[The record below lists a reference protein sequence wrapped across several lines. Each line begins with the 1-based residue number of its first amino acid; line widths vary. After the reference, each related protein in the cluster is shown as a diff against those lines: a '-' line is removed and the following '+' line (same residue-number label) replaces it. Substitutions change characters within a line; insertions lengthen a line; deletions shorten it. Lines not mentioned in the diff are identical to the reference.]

1 MVQTNTNTNTNTN
14 TKNVLSD
21 FKIPT
26 IFIPFIFMI
35 FLLIIF
41 TFLIIFHVKLPSSS
55 PTSSSTTKEITS
67 DVFLLL
73 FIAIIIVVICV
84 MFLDNLK
91 EVKTFFT
98 QTPGVINL
106 ILYTI
111 FLIMFFRLVSKDTI
125 NNYAYI
131 ITPIAILSSIFV
143 FYKTYTNNYVEEFN
157 INYERIKSLIMFF
170 CFMTTL
176 IVYYSVDP
184 GGYISKYVGSS
195 LIITILLAVFSF
207 LYLIIF
213 LTLPNT
219 LKPIKQDKS
228 DNFLENFSHFSVY
241 GSILFLAF
249 LVSITFAIS
258 TYPGG
263 FFNDA
268 STSTAVMI
276 LVLMICILWSILF
289 GAVSFP
295 GISDKPMNLDKLSL
309 FKRALLTLFGFI
321 ISSLLICWIVYNL
334 QSLSENS
341 STVSFMIN
349 ILLVLVIL
357 SLIYRVLNIKAPGPL
372 NAKKNNF
379 FDIIINL
386 IFYIPCLFSGSFDF
400 MVGFFT
406 NEYKSTTVSSVL
418 LLILAVVLIVV
429 YFTMPSIFNK
439 INLQGGDLLV
449 NQPVSTDSIYSL
461 GTYQDLNGKDS
472 FDYQYAISSWIYLD
486 SAAPNMNLSYDKYT
500 SLLNFGEKPNIMYN
514 GKTNTLMITMQQKDL
529 QKTSDNKLINFT
541 ENGNRIIYKN
551 PNMLLQK
558 WNNIIINYNGGVLD
572 IFLNGE
578 LVKSENGVVP
588 YYTLDNLTIGQDNG
602 IKGGIC
608 SVVYFKRALT
618 NSNIYYL
625 YNMVK
630 NKTIPAINDS
640 NVTITSKDISKVA
653 NSTTQI

>member
-1 MVQTNTNTNTNTN
+1 MVQTNTNTNTN

-21 FKIPT
+21 FKMPT
-26 IFIPFIFMI
+26 IFIPFILMI
-35 FLLIIF
+35 FVLVLF
-41 TFLIIFHVKLPSSS
+41 TFLIIFHVKLSGSSS
-55 PTSSSTTKEITS
+55 TSSSTNQEITS
-67 DVFLLL
+67 DVFLML

-84 MFLDNLK
+84 MFLDNLS
-91 EVKTFFT
+91 ELKTFFI

-106 ILYTI
+106 ILYTL

-125 NNYAYI
+125 NKYAYI
-131 ITPIAILSSIFV
+131 ITPLALFSSIFV

-184 GGYISKYVGSS
+184 GGYISTYFGSS

-219 LKPIKQDKS
+219 LKAQTQDKG
-228 DNFLENFSHFSVY
+228 DNFLGNFSHFSVY
-241 GSILFLAF
+241 GSILFLVF

-268 STSTAVMI
+268 STSAAVMM

-289 GAVSFP
+289 GAVAFP
-295 GISDKPMNLDKLSL
+295 EISDKPMNLDKVSL
-309 FKRALLTLFGFI
+309 FKRALLTLFGLI

-349 ILLVLVIL
+349 ILLVVVIL
-357 SLIYRVLNIKAPGPL
+357 ALIYRVINVKTPGPV

-406 NEYKSTTVSSVL
+406 NEYKSTTVSSIL
-418 LLILAVVLIVV
+418 LLVFAIVLIVV
-429 YFTMPSIFNK
+429 YLKMPSIFNVV
-439 INLQGGDLLV
+439 NLQGGDLLV

-461 GTYQDLNGKDS
+461 GTYQELNGKDS
-472 FDYQYAISSWIYLD
+472 FDYKYAISTWIFLD
-486 SAAPNMNLSYDKYT
+486 SAAPNMNLSYDTYA

-529 QKTSDNKLINFT
+529 QKTSDNKLIDFL
-541 ENGNRIIYKN
+541 ENGNRIIYKK

-578 LVKSENGVVP
+578 LVKSEIGVVP
-588 YYTLDNLTIGQDNG
+588 YYTLDSLTIGQENG

-608 SVVYFKRALT
+608 SVVYFNRALT

-630 NKTIPAINDS
+630 DKTVPVTNDS
-640 NVTITSKDISKVA
+640 NVTITKKDISKVVD
-653 NSTTQI
+653 STTQI

>member
-1 MVQTNTNTNTNTN
+1 MVQTNTNTNTN

-35 FLLIIF
+35 FLLVLF

-91 EVKTFFT
+91 EVKTFFM

-131 ITPIAILSSIFV
+131 ITPLAIFSSIFV

-184 GGYISKYVGSS
+184 GGYISKYFGSS

-228 DNFLENFSHFSVY
+228 DNFLGNFSYFSVY
-241 GSILFLAF
+241 GRILFLIF

-357 SLIYRVLNIKAPGPL
+357 SLIYRVLIIKTPGPL
-372 NAKKNNF
+372 NSKKNNF

-400 MVGFFT
+400 MVGIFT

-449 NQPVSTDSIYSL
+449 NQPVSTDSLYSL
-461 GTYQDLNGKDS
+461 GTYQDLNGKDT

-529 QKTSDNKLINFT
+529 QKTSDNKLINYT
-541 ENGNRIIYKN
+541 ENGNRIIYKK

-578 LVKSENGVVP
+578 LVKSDNGVVP

-640 NVTITSKDISKVA
+640 NVTIISKDISKVVDSA
-653 NSTTQI
+653 T

>member
-1 MVQTNTNTNTNTN
+1 MVQTNTNTNTN

-21 FKIPT
+21 FKMPT
-26 IFIPFIFMI
+26 IFIPFILMI
-35 FLLIIF
+35 FVLVLF
-41 TFLIIFHVKLPSSS
+41 TFLIIFHVKLSGSSS
-55 PTSSSTTKEITS
+55 TSSSTNQEITS
-67 DVFLLL
+67 DVFLML

-84 MFLDNLK
+84 MFLDNLS
-91 EVKTFFT
+91 ELKTFFI

-106 ILYTI
+106 ILYTL
-111 FLIMFFRLVSKDTI
+111 FLIMFFRLVSKYTI
-125 NNYAYI
+125 NKYAYI
-131 ITPIAILSSIFV
+131 ITPLALFSSIFV

-184 GGYISKYVGSS
+184 GGYISTYFGSS

-219 LKPIKQDKS
+219 LKAQTQDKG
-228 DNFLENFSHFSVY
+228 DNFLGNFSHFSVY
-241 GSILFLAF
+241 GSILFLVF

-268 STSTAVMI
+268 STSAAVMM

-289 GAVSFP
+289 GAVAFP
-295 GISDKPMNLDKLSL
+295 EISDKPMNLDKVSL
-309 FKRALLTLFGFI
+309 FKRALLTLFGLI

-349 ILLVLVIL
+349 ILLVVVIL
-357 SLIYRVLNIKAPGPL
+357 ALIYRVINVKTPGPV

-406 NEYKSTTVSSVL
+406 NEYKSTTVSSIL
-418 LLILAVVLIVV
+418 LLVFAIVLIVV
-429 YFTMPSIFNK
+429 YLKMPSIFNVV
-439 INLQGGDLLV
+439 NLQGGDLLV

-461 GTYQDLNGKDS
+461 GTYQELNGKDS
-472 FDYQYAISSWIYLD
+472 FDYKYAISTWIFLD
-486 SAAPNMNLSYDKYT
+486 SAAPNMNLSYDTYA

-529 QKTSDNKLINFT
+529 QKTSDNKLIDFL
-541 ENGNRIIYKN
+541 ENGNRIIYKK

-578 LVKSENGVVP
+578 LVKSEIGVVP
-588 YYTLDNLTIGQDNG
+588 YYTLDSLTIGQENG

-608 SVVYFKRALT
+608 SVVYFNRALT

-630 NKTIPAINDS
+630 DKTVPVTNDS
-640 NVTITSKDISKVA
+640 NVTITKKDISKVVD
-653 NSTTQI
+653 STTQI

>member
-1 MVQTNTNTNTNTN
+1 MVQTNTNTNTN

-35 FLLIIF
+35 FLLVLF

-91 EVKTFFT
+91 EVKTFFM

-131 ITPIAILSSIFV
+131 ITPLAIFSSIFV

-184 GGYISKYVGSS
+184 GGYISKYFGSS

-228 DNFLENFSHFSVY
+228 DNFLGNFSYFSVY
-241 GSILFLAF
+241 GSILFLIF
-249 LVSITFAIS
+249 LVYITFAIS

-357 SLIYRVLNIKAPGPL
+357 SLIYRVLIIKTPGPL
-372 NAKKNNF
+372 NSKKNNF

-400 MVGFFT
+400 MVGIFT

-449 NQPVSTDSIYSL
+449 NQPVSTDSLYSL
-461 GTYQDLNGKDS
+461 GTYQDLNGKDT

-529 QKTSDNKLINFT
+529 QKTSDNKLINYT
-541 ENGNRIIYKN
+541 ENGNRIIYKK

-578 LVKSENGVVP
+578 LVKSDNGVVP

-640 NVTITSKDISKVA
+640 NVTIISKDISKVVDSA
-653 NSTTQI
+653 T

>member
-21 FKIPT
+21 FKMPT
-26 IFIPFIFMI
+26 IFIPFILMI
-35 FLLIIF
+35 FVLVLF
-41 TFLIIFHVKLPSSS
+41 TFLIIFHVKLSGSSS
-55 PTSSSTTKEITS
+55 TSSSTNQEITS
-67 DVFLLL
+67 DVFLML

-84 MFLDNLK
+84 MFLDNLS
-91 EVKTFFT
+91 ELKTFFI

-106 ILYTI
+106 ILYTV
-111 FLIMFFRLVSKDTI
+111 FLIMFFRLGSRDTI
-125 NNYAYI
+125 NKYAYI
-131 ITPIAILSSIFV
+131 ITPIALFSSIFV

-184 GGYISKYVGSS
+184 GGYISTYFGSS

-219 LKPIKQDKS
+219 LKAQPPDKG
-228 DNFLENFSHFSVY
+228 DNFLGNFSHFSVY
-241 GSILFLAF
+241 GSILFLVF

-268 STSTAVMI
+268 TTSAAVMM

-289 GAVSFP
+289 GAVAFP
-295 GISDKPMNLDKLSL
+295 EISDKPMNLDKVSL
-309 FKRALLTLFGFI
+309 FKRALLTLFGLI

-349 ILLVLVIL
+349 ILLVVVIL
-357 SLIYRVLNIKAPGPL
+357 ALIYRVINVKTPGPV

-406 NEYKSTTVSSVL
+406 NEYKSTTVSSIL
-418 LLILAVVLIVV
+418 LLVFAIVLIVV
-429 YFTMPSIFNK
+429 YLKMPSIFNV
-439 INLQGGDLLV
+439 ITLQGGDLLV

-461 GTYQDLNGKDS
+461 GTYQELNGKDS
-472 FDYQYAISSWIYLD
+472 FDYKYAISTWIFLD
-486 SAAPNMNLSYDKYT
+486 SAAPNMNLSYDTYA

-529 QKTSDNKLINFT
+529 QKTSDNKLIDFL
-541 ENGNRIIYKN
+541 ENGNRIIYKK

-578 LVKSENGVVP
+578 LVKSEIGVVP
-588 YYTLDNLTIGQDNG
+588 YYTLDSLTIGQENG

-608 SVVYFKRALT
+608 SVVYFNRALT

-630 NKTIPAINDS
+630 DKTIPVTNDS
-640 NVTITSKDISKVA
+640 NVTITKKDISKVVD
-653 NSTTQI
+653 STTQI

>member
-1 MVQTNTNTNTNTN
+1 
-14 TKNVLSD
+14 
-21 FKIPT
+21 
-26 IFIPFIFMI
+26 MI

-55 PTSSSTTKEITS
+55 PTSSSTTKEMTT
-67 DVFLLL
+67 DVFLML

-131 ITPIAILSSIFV
+131 ITPLTILSSIFI
-143 FYKTYTNNYVEEFN
+143 FYKTYKNSYVEEFN

-176 IVYYSVDP
+176 IIYYSVDP

-276 LVLMICILWSILF
+276 LVLIICILWSILF
-289 GAVSFP
+289 GALAFP
-295 GISDKPMNLDKLSL
+295 EISDKPMNLDKVSL
-309 FKRALLTLFGFI
+309 FKRALLTLFGLI
-321 ISSLLICWIVYNL
+321 VSGLLICWIVYNL

-357 SLIYRVLNIKAPGPL
+357 SLIYRVLIIKTPGPL
-372 NAKKNNF
+372 NSKKNNF

>member
-21 FKIPT
+21 FKMPT
-26 IFIPFIFMI
+26 IFIPFILMI
-35 FLLIIF
+35 FLLVLF
-41 TFLIIFHVKLPSSS
+41 TFLIIFHVKLSGSSS
-55 PTSSSTTKEITS
+55 TSSSTNQEITS
-67 DVFLLL
+67 DVFLML

-84 MFLDNLK
+84 MFLDNLS
-91 EVKTFFT
+91 ELKTFFI

-106 ILYTI
+106 ILYTL

-125 NNYAYI
+125 NKYAYI
-131 ITPIAILSSIFV
+131 ITPLALFSSIFV

-184 GGYISKYVGSS
+184 GGYISTYFGSS

-219 LKPIKQDKS
+219 LKAQTQDKG
-228 DNFLENFSHFSVY
+228 DNFLGNFSHFSVY
-241 GSILFLAF
+241 GSILFLVF

-268 STSTAVMI
+268 STSAAVMI
-276 LVLMICILWSILF
+276 LVLMICILWSVLF
-289 GAVSFP
+289 GAVAFP
-295 GISDKPMNLDKLSL
+295 EISDKPMNLDKVSL
-309 FKRALLTLFGFI
+309 FKRALLTLFGLI

-349 ILLVLVIL
+349 ILLVVVIL
-357 SLIYRVLNIKAPGPL
+357 ALIYRVINVKTPGPV

-406 NEYKSTTVSSVL
+406 NEYKSTTVSSIL
-418 LLILAVVLIVV
+418 LLVFAIVLIVV
-429 YFTMPSIFNK
+429 YLKMPSIFNV

-461 GTYQDLNGKDS
+461 GTYQELNGKDS
-472 FDYQYAISSWIYLD
+472 FDYKYAISTWIFLD
-486 SAAPNMNLSYDKYT
+486 SAAPNMNLSYDTYA

-529 QKTSDNKLINFT
+529 QKTSDNKLIDFL
-541 ENGNRIIYKN
+541 ENGNRIIYKK

-578 LVKSENGVVP
+578 LVKSEIGVVP
-588 YYTLDNLTIGQDNG
+588 YYTLDSLTIGQENG

-608 SVVYFKRALT
+608 SVVYFNRALT

-630 NKTIPAINDS
+630 DKTIPVTNDS
-640 NVTITSKDISKVA
+640 NVTIIKKDISKVVD
-653 NSTTQI
+653 STTQI

>member
-1 MVQTNTNTNTNTN
+1 MVQTNTNTNTN

-35 FLLIIF
+35 FLLVLF

-91 EVKTFFT
+91 EVKTFFM

-131 ITPIAILSSIFV
+131 ITPLAIFSSIFV

-184 GGYISKYVGSS
+184 GGYISKYFGSS

-228 DNFLENFSHFSVY
+228 DNFLGNFSYFSVY
-241 GSILFLAF
+241 GSILFLIF

-295 GISDKPMNLDKLSL
+295 GISDKPMNLDKLRL
-309 FKRALLTLFGFI
+309 FKRVNYRK
-321 ISSLLICWIVYNL
+321 S
-334 QSLSENS
+334 NS
-341 STVSFMIN
+341 
-349 ILLVLVIL
+349 
-357 SLIYRVLNIKAPGPL
+357 
-372 NAKKNNF
+372 
-379 FDIIINL
+379 
-386 IFYIPCLFSGSFDF
+386 
-400 MVGFFT
+400 VGR
-406 NEYKSTTVSSVL
+406 NEYRY
-418 LLILAVVLIVV
+418 IV
-429 YFTMPSIFNK
+429 
-439 INLQGGDLLV
+439 
-449 NQPVSTDSIYSL
+449 
-461 GTYQDLNGKDS
+461 
-472 FDYQYAISSWIYLD
+472 
-486 SAAPNMNLSYDKYT
+486 
-500 SLLNFGEKPNIMYN
+500 
-514 GKTNTLMITMQQKDL
+514 
-529 QKTSDNKLINFT
+529 
-541 ENGNRIIYKN
+541 
-551 PNMLLQK
+551 
-558 WNNIIINYNGGVLD
+558 
-572 IFLNGE
+572 
-578 LVKSENGVVP
+578 
-588 YYTLDNLTIGQDNG
+588 
-602 IKGGIC
+602 
-608 SVVYFKRALT
+608 
-618 NSNIYYL
+618 
-625 YNMVK
+625 
-630 NKTIPAINDS
+630 
-640 NVTITSKDISKVA
+640 
-653 NSTTQI
+653 

>member
-1 MVQTNTNTNTNTN
+1 MVQTNTNTNTN

-21 FKIPT
+21 FKMPK
-26 IFIPFIFMI
+26 IFIPFIFLI
-35 FLLIIF
+35 CLLILF
-41 TFLIIFHVKLPSSS
+41 TVLIIFHVKMPG
-55 PTSSSTTKEITS
+55 SSTTTQEITS

-91 EVKTFFT
+91 ELKDFFI
-98 QTPGVINL
+98 QTPGVLKL
-106 ILYTI
+106 ILYTM
-111 FLIMFFRLVSKDTI
+111 FLIMFFRLMPSDTL
-125 NNYAYI
+125 NTYAYI
-131 ITPIAILSSIFV
+131 ITPITILSTMFV
-143 FYKTYTNNYVEEFN
+143 FYNTYKTSYVEKFN
-157 INYERIKSLIMFF
+157 INYERIKSLILFF

-184 GGYISKYVGSS
+184 GGYISKYFGSS

-219 LKPIKQDKS
+219 LNPVKQDNKS
-228 DNFLENFSHFSVY
+228 GDFLGNFSHFSVY

-249 LVSITFAIS
+249 LACITIAIYR
-258 TYPGG
+258 YPGG
-263 FFNDA
+263 FFNDK
-268 STSTAVMI
+268 STSVAVMI
-276 LVLMICILWSILF
+276 IVLMICILWSILL
-289 GAVSFP
+289 GAVAFP
-295 GISDKPMNLDKLSL
+295 EISNKPMNLDKVSL
-309 FKRALLTLFGFI
+309 FKRALLTLFGLI
-321 ISSLLICWIVYNL
+321 TSSLLICWIVYNL

-341 STVSFMIN
+341 STVSFIIN

-357 SLIYRVLNIKAPGPL
+357 ALIYRAINIKTPGPL
-372 NAKKNNF
+372 NAKKNTF

-400 MVGFFT
+400 IVGIFT
-406 NEYKSTTVSSVL
+406 NEYNSSSLSSILMLVL
-418 LLILAVVLIVV
+418 AIVLIVV
-429 YFTMPSIFNK
+429 YFTMPSIFNI

-472 FDYQYAISSWIYLD
+472 FDYQYAISTWIYLD
-486 SAAPNMNLSYDKYT
+486 AAAPNMNPSYDKYT

-514 GKTNTLMITMQQKDL
+514 GKSNTLMITMQQKDL
-529 QKTSDNKLINFT
+529 QQKSANKFIDFN
-541 ENGNRIIYKN
+541 ENGNRVIYKK

-578 LVKSENGVVP
+578 LVKSEIGVVP
-588 YYTLDNLTIGQDNG
+588 YYTLDSLTIGQDNG

-608 SVVYFKRALT
+608 SVVYFNRSLT

-630 NKTIPAINDS
+630 DKPIPVINDS
-640 NVTITSKDISKVA
+640 NVTITSKDISIVT
-653 NSTTQI
+653 NSIT

>member
-26 IFIPFIFMI
+26 IFIPFLLII

-55 PTSSSTTKEITS
+55 PTSSSTNKEITT
-67 DVFLLL
+67 DVFLML

-111 FLIMFFRLVSKDTI
+111 FLIMFFRLVPKDTI

-131 ITPIAILSSIFV
+131 ITPIAIFSSIFV
-143 FYKTYTNNYVEEFN
+143 FYKTYKNSYVEEFN

-176 IVYYSVDP
+176 IIYYSVDP

-228 DNFLENFSHFSVY
+228 DNFLGNFSHFSVY

-249 LVSITFAIS
+249 LISITFAIS

-276 LVLMICILWSILF
+276 LVLIICILWSILF
-289 GAVSFP
+289 GALAFP
-295 GISDKPMNLDKLSL
+295 EISDKPMNLDKVGL
-309 FKRALLTLFGFI
+309 FKRALLTLFGLI
-321 ISSLLICWIVYNL
+321 VSGLLICWIVYNL

-357 SLIYRVLNIKAPGPL
+357 SLIYRVLIIKTPGPL
-372 NAKKNNF
+372 NSKKNNF

-449 NQPVSTDSIYSL
+449 NQPVSTDSLYSL

-529 QKTSDNKLINFT
+529 QNTSDNKLINFT
-541 ENGNRIIYKN
+541 ENGNRIIYKK

-588 YYTLDNLTIGQDNG
+588 YYTLDMLTIGQDNG

>member
-1 MVQTNTNTNTNTN
+1 
-14 TKNVLSD
+14 
-21 FKIPT
+21 
-26 IFIPFIFMI
+26 
-35 FLLIIF
+35 
-41 TFLIIFHVKLPSSS
+41 
-55 PTSSSTTKEITS
+55 
-67 DVFLLL
+67 
-73 FIAIIIVVICV
+73 
-84 MFLDNLK
+84 
-91 EVKTFFT
+91 
-98 QTPGVINL
+98 
-106 ILYTI
+106 
-111 FLIMFFRLVSKDTI
+111 MFFRLVSKDTI
-125 NNYAYI
+125 NKYAYI
-131 ITPIAILSSIFV
+131 ITPLALFSSIFV

-184 GGYISKYVGSS
+184 GGYISTYFGSS

-219 LKPIKQDKS
+219 LKAQTQDKG
-228 DNFLENFSHFSVY
+228 DNFLGNFSHFSVY
-241 GSILFLAF
+241 GSILFLVF

-268 STSTAVMI
+268 STSAAVMM

-289 GAVSFP
+289 GAVAFP
-295 GISDKPMNLDKLSL
+295 EISDKPMNLDKVSL
-309 FKRALLTLFGFI
+309 FKRALLTLFGLI

-349 ILLVLVIL
+349 ILLVVVIL
-357 SLIYRVLNIKAPGPL
+357 ALIYRVINVKTPGPV

-406 NEYKSTTVSSVL
+406 NEYKSTTVSSIL
-418 LLILAVVLIVV
+418 LLVFAIVLIVV
-429 YFTMPSIFNK
+429 YLKMPSIFNVV
-439 INLQGGDLLV
+439 NLQGGDLLV

-461 GTYQDLNGKDS
+461 GTYQELNGKDS
-472 FDYQYAISSWIYLD
+472 FDYKYAISTWIFLD
-486 SAAPNMNLSYDKYT
+486 SAAPNMNLSYDTYA

-529 QKTSDNKLINFT
+529 QKTSDNKLIDFL
-541 ENGNRIIYKN
+541 ENGNRIIYKK

-578 LVKSENGVVP
+578 LVKSEIGVVP
-588 YYTLDNLTIGQDNG
+588 YYTLDSLTIGQENG

-608 SVVYFKRALT
+608 SVVYFNRALT

-630 NKTIPAINDS
+630 DKTVPVTNDS
-640 NVTITSKDISKVA
+640 NVTITKKDISKVVD
-653 NSTTQI
+653 STTQI